1 MTAANNEANQFGH
14 TSELTLTITPRS
26 VAHQYFTA
34 PFKVM
39 SPFKAQN
46 FLQIMVVKV
55 STGLMAGDSEIITIT
70 LAPGA
75 KAEFLSQAF
84 EKIHQMNDG
93 GEAKREGHITV
104 GDDATLYYAPLPV
117 LPFADSAFRSSF
129 VIDLE
134 STTSRL
140 FYSDVLACGRAARGE
155 EFAYRLYE
163 SRLRIKRAG
172 ELIYVDNLHFAPAED
187 GTDMAGLTQYEG
199 YSHLGTYLF
208 VNLGLEEEELREWV
222 GEQLEGVECLYGLT
236 CFNEDAYCLKVLSL
250 GSEPLVDLQNRI
262 KDKLGRT

>member
-1 MTAANNEANQFGH
+1 MTVANNEANNFGH
-14 TSELTLTITPRS
+14 TSELTLTIMPRS
-26 VAHQYFTA
+26 IAHQYFTA

-55 STGLMAGDSEIITIT
+55 SAGLMAGDTEQINIT
-70 LAPGA
+70 LQPGA

-84 EKIHQMNDG
+84 EKIHQMDDD
-93 GEAKREGHITV
+93 GEAKREGHIKV
-104 GDDATLYYAPLPV
+104 GADATLYYAPLPV

-129 VIDLE
+129 VIDLD
-134 STTSRL
+134 SDTSRL

-163 SRLRIKRAG
+163 SRLRITRGG

-187 GTDMAGLTQYEG
+187 GLDMAGLTQYEG

-208 VNLGLEEEELREWV
+208 VNLNKTEEELRAFVE
-222 GEQLEGVECLYGLT
+222 EQLGKQKCLYGLT
-236 CFNEDAYCLKVLSL
+236 CFNTDAYCLKVLAQ
-250 GSEPLVDLQNRI
+250 GSEPLVKLQNTI
-262 KDKLGRT
+262 KDYLGRV

>member
-1 MTAANNEANQFGH
+1 MTANSMPNNFGH
-14 TSELTLTITPRS
+14 TSELAIEVTPKS
-26 VAHQYFTA
+26 VRHLYFTA

-55 STGLMAGDSEIITIT
+55 SAGLMAGDCEMITIK
-70 LAPGA
+70 LEPHA
-75 KAEFLSQAF
+75 KAEFMSQAF

-187 GTDMAGLTQYEG
+187 GVDMTGLTQYEG
-199 YSHLGTYLF
+199 HSHLGTYLF
-208 VNLGLEEEELREWV
+208 VNLELTEDELREWV
-222 GEQLEGVECLYGLT
+222 DEQLEGKDCLYGLT
-236 CFNEDAYCLKVLSL
+236 CFNEDAYALKVLSL
-250 GSEPLVDLQNRI
+250 GSEMLVNLQNAI
-262 KDKLGRT
+262 KDKLGRE